1 MTRLSNNNLDK
12 RQKIDMIFRVM
23 AQITTWSSLFILA
36 ILLYHI
42 SISGIDRLSFD
53 FFRKFSIKISI

>member
-1 MTRLSNNNLDK
+1 
-12 RQKIDMIFRVM
+12 MIFRVM

-53 FFRKFSIKISI
+53 FLENFPSRFPYKAVLNQHFMVVFGCLY